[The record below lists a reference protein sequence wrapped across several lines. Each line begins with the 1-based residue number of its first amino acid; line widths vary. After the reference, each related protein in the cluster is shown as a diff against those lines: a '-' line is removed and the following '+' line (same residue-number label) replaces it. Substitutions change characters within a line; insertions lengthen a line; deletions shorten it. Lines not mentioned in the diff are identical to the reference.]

1 MMTIDDPGNEPQF
14 WARFENVEGGVL
26 ASYLI
31 KFPDGSGQ
39 RNQGAALR
47 HFDQEAAEAWI
58 QDQAKRRAISSI
70 HRG

>member
-1 MMTIDDPGNEPQF
+1 MIDDPINETQF

-31 KFPDGSGQ
+31 KFPSSSGQ

-47 HFDQEAAEAWI
+47 HFDQAAAEAWI
-58 QDQAKRRAISSI
+58 QDQAKRRAINHI
-70 HRG
+70 RRG